1 MPRMEQLTADML
13 PGTAIASFQELAA
26 LPRHSVV
33 LVRSTIQQDFR
44 TAWTLSVIN
53 GTRSWHS
60 SSWRAEPTDSDLFG
74 ATDEPIILLYKP
86 LEQFGIGTR
95 RDDGWLDIHGTIDT
109 FNTLDEAQAQLP
121 AALAANPDA
130 VLAHR
135 IDPGR
140 WQLHES

>member
-1 MPRMEQLTADML
+1 MSIVD
-13 PGTAIASFQELAA
+13 
-26 LPRHSVV
+26 
-33 LVRSTIQQDFR
+33 
-44 TAWTLSVIN
+44 

-60 SSWRAEPTDSDLFG
+60 SSWRAQPNDAELFG

-95 RDDGWLDIHGTIDT
+95 RDDGWLDIHGNIEV
-109 FNTLDEAQAQLP
+109 FNSLAEAEAQLP
-121 AALAANPDA
+121 AVLASNPEA

>member
-1 MPRMEQLTADML
+1 MRDVLLHERL
-13 PGTAIASFQELAA
+13 PAIESLEELAS
-26 LPRHSVV
+26 LPQYSVV
-33 LVRSTIQQDFR
+33 LVRSTIQSNFR
-44 TAWTLSVIN
+44 TAWTLSIID

-60 SSWRAEPTDSDLFG
+60 SSWRAQPSDEELFD

-95 RDDGWLDIHGTIDT
+95 RDDGWLDIHGTIKVFSSLT
-109 FNTLDEAQAQLP
+109 EAQAQLP
-121 AALAANPDA
+121 AALISNPEA